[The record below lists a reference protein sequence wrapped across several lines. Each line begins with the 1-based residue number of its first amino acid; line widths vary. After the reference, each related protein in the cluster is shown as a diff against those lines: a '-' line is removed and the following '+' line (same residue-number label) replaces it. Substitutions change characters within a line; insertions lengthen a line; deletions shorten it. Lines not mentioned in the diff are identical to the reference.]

1 MITIRDEEVRV
12 LAQTVMKKRGAET
25 MTAAIKL
32 ALQHEIERADDAIP
46 LITHVREMV
55 AKAKAQAVHP
65 PEPNARDSR
74 DSMWER

>member
-12 LAQTVMKKRGAET
+12 LAQTVMKKSGAET

-46 LITHVREMV
+46 LMTHVREMV
-55 AKAKAQAVHP
+55 AKAKARAVHP
-65 PEPNARDSR
+65 PEPNAQDSR